1 MTIAALA
8 EARALAPTQLTGKT
22 WKIKIIEGDR
32 QGSSGYYPKEALE
45 EGKGLF
51 KKGIRIY
58 ENHPS
63 SEEKWSQPERRV
75 RDIIGYLSEDA
86 EYDGKDLYANATFFS
101 EHQEWVKERA
111 EAGVI
116 AMSIRAEGQMTE
128 SAENG
133 MELKKFTKVHSVD
146 VVTVAGAGGKFDT
159 LVESAGTS
167 SEANAE
173 EKLKEETQ
181 LEISKEFIEALEEQ
195 NKKVNSLLEKMIER
209 EDAEA
214 KAKTELAEAERKAKE
229 EAEAPKVPSAAE
241 VSEALI
247 EAELTK
253 TARAR
258 VLKAVEGGADLA
270 EAIQAEVDVAKEI
283 LEAAGGAGGGNFN
296 DEKSLNEA
304 ERASKAVSSIFG

>member
-1 MTIAALA
+1 MNIVALA
-8 EARALAPTQLTGKT
+8 EARSLAPAQLTGKT

-128 SAENG
+128 SAEHG

-159 LVESAGTS
+159 LVESGTS
-167 SEANAE
+167 SEATAE
-173 EKLKEETQ
+173 ETQKEETE
-181 LEISKEFIEALEEQ
+181 LEISKEFIEALDKQARLTNE
-195 NKKVNSLLEKMIER
+195 LLESLKADR
-209 EDAEA
+209 DAVA
-214 KAKTELAEAERKAKE
+214 KEKADIAEAERKAKE
-229 EAEAPKVPSAAE
+229 AAEAPKAPTAAE

-253 TARAR
+253 SARAR

-270 EAIQAEVDVAKEI
+270 EAIQAEVDVRKEV
-283 LEAAGGAGGGNFN
+283 LESAGGAGAGHFEG
-296 DEKSLNEA
+296 ETKLTEA
-304 ERASKAVSSIFG
+304 DRASKAVSSIFG